1 MTKRNPETAEASKN
15 DMSSDGR
22 RVHEYRSENTPA
34 GTIVISDHATLK
46 VFYDP
51 VRQRILRALYT
62 PLSVTELGEDLGES
76 PNRLYYHVRL
86 LEQHGLIRVAEER
99 RAGSNLERLYGRAA
113 TRYELADDL
122 IEEGSRLAAPV
133 ADDLMDRLLARF
145 SKMLA
150 NHENPT
156 QLRHVLTYGKKI
168 SAERVTELSERLQEL
183 LTEYFGPDA
192 PGADDGVR
200 YAFLSLLLPEVAPK
214 GTGR

>member
-1 MTKRNPETAEASKN
+1 MPRRNPETAEVSKN

-22 RVHEYRSENTPA
+22 RVHEYRSDDTPA

-62 PLSVTELGEDLGES
+62 PLSVSELGEDLGES

-99 RAGSNLERLYGRAA
+99 RAGSNVERLYGRAA

-133 ADDLMDRLLARF
+133 ADDLMDRLLVRF
-145 SKMLA
+145 SKLLA
-150 NHENPT
+150 NHDDK
-156 QLRHVLTYGKKI
+156 QLLRHVLTYGKKI
-168 SAERVTELSERLQEL
+168 SRERVDELSERLHEL
-183 LTEYFGPDA
+183 LEQYFGPDA

-200 YAFLSLLLPEVAPK
+200 YAYLSLLLPDLEPK
-214 GTGR
+214 GAGR